1 LQSLPQ
7 QEILALEVQHPLNCN
22 ETRESGFEVNAK
34 GKPNTFTTCPSK
46 QQRIRSWERYLSIK
60 YYKSEFNRKNHI
72 AYITIEK
79 TLFND
84 LMGIILRYHSLS
96 IIAAITYSKY

>member
-7 QEILALEVQHPLNCN
+7 QEILALEVQQPLNCN

-46 QQRIRSWERYLSIK
+46 QQRIRSWERYLNMNLN
-60 YYKSEFNRKNHI
+60 KSKFNRKSHI
-72 AYITIEK
+72 THLTIEK
-79 TLFND
+79 TLYA
-84 LMGIILRYHSLS
+84 M
-96 IIAAITYSKY
+96 T